1 MLQNNCLKNFKS
13 MLKNGYVDKSK
24 IVNYINTHVL
34 TCNKCV
40 LLSMPHG
47 FGKTTVTYTL
57 AVYYQ
62 NKVDTKEIFSKLKIS
77 TIPNFDEYL
86 NKFNVIHIDM
96 EDYIVDGDDGSL
108 YLENFRKKLYEQ
120 LKIEYP
126 EAELDLNEAHICDL
140 FRSVYCSYGNIVLL
154 MDNWDTILKLYP
166 NNKELEDDY
175 FHLLGYMFKC
185 SQNSI
190 IFALVYLTGDF
201 PQKAL
206 RQQTLL
212 NNFWQY
218 RMSGAY
224 PAVDG
229 FGFNENDV
237 KELCEKSHIDFKEIE
252 DYCNIY
258 SFREERHFSPTQIL
272 KVIQR
277 APGYQT
283 QALKDHQKIIDKF
296 INLDIKGLKY
306 TFKWLVDNGEI
317 RTDFLKVITKYT
329 ISSLQD
335 CEDAVFYLI
344 DVGVLSYDD
353 GAWKLCFSSPQIRV
367 YVSQHLDPNYVL
379 KCKDPF
385 GGFSFYF

>member
-1 MLQNNCLKNFKS
+1 MWR
-13 MLKNGYVDKSK
+13 
-24 IVNYINTHVL
+24 
-34 TCNKCV
+34 
-40 LLSMPHG
+40 
-47 FGKTTVTYTL
+47 
-57 AVYYQ
+57 YY
-62 NKVDTKEIFSKLKIS
+62 
-77 TIPNFDEYL
+77 
-86 NKFNVIHIDM
+86 
-96 EDYIVDGDDGSL
+96 
-108 YLENFRKKLYEQ
+108 
-120 LKIEYP
+120 
-126 EAELDLNEAHICDL
+126 
-140 FRSVYCSYGNIVLL
+140 
-154 MDNWDTILKLYP
+154 
-166 NNKELEDDY
+166 
-175 FHLLGYMFKC
+175 
-185 SQNSI
+185 
-190 IFALVYLTGDF
+190 
-201 PQKAL
+201 
-206 RQQTLL
+206 
-212 NNFWQY
+212 
-218 RMSGAY
+218 
-224 PAVDG
+224 
-229 FGFNENDV
+229 
-237 KELCEKSHIDFKEIE
+237 
-252 DYCNIY
+252 
-258 SFREERHFSPTQIL
+258 RHFSPTQIL